1 MPKSRRLRASA
12 SSVDWLAFAGA
23 TRKPLDPLRHAEE
36 PFAGANLGR
45 WPEIWCRRLVTAL
58 EHSSEA
64 VRFTSG
70 MFCATNW
77 SKLTSSIVPIATA
90 VSTMT
95 TPNARCSTG
104 PRPAVRTRSNR
115 RLPPSVSASSTSAD
129 PIA

>member
-1 MPKSRRLRASA
+1 MQLMHVYVQKSISTTRPRSDASVSGLPPGVLNERSVSVKSGAVPKSRRLRASA

-77 SKLTSSIVPIATA
+77 SKLTASLECSSE
-90 VSTMT
+90 
-95 TPNARCSTG
+95 
-104 PRPAVRTRSNR
+104 
-115 RLPPSVSASSTSAD
+115 
-129 PIA
+129 